1 MNSKIDGTEQHIK
14 FINDIYQEEYN
25 KRMEKRQADLV
36 KADDEITAICDEK
49 SNLEKDL
56 ANKRSEIVNDNQKM
70 KTLKYEA
77 QIEEQKK
84 NEANRYV
91 LSNNINTNDY
101 FRLLSQLNERQAEC
115 ENKLT
120 NQEQIISSTKADLDS
135 LLKERA
141 QNREKIFLT
150 KEDLLDKD
158 EEMRRQQRKINRIQA
173 TISDVSYF

>member
-36 KADDEITAICDEK
+36 KADDEIAAICDEK

-56 ANKRSEIVNDNQKM
+56 ANKRSEIVSDNQKM

-84 NEANRYV
+84 NDANRYV
-91 LSNNINTNDY
+91 FSNNI
-101 FRLLSQLNERQAEC
+101 
-115 ENKLT
+115 
-120 NQEQIISSTKADLDS
+120 
-135 LLKERA
+135 
-141 QNREKIFLT
+141 
-150 KEDLLDKD
+150 
-158 EEMRRQQRKINRIQA
+158 
-173 TISDVSYF
+173 